1 MRTSLVGCLLVVLG
15 ATLGACESGS
25 PTAPVAS
32 SPPTSAPATTTAVPS
47 TQVSADATPSATPR
61 TKAQDT
67 ADLSKALVTPRDL
80 GKPWVQPTS
89 VSTAGGKKGELC
101 PGHVSATKKL
111 PARPAVV
118 ANFTEG
124 KGDGKNIATFE
135 LSTLTG
141 TESSELR
148 TAYAKDAKACATYR
162 DGSGLYVVRSVE
174 GPTTVN
180 GADEVVG
187 RWAER
192 IYYDKAHEKLAYA
205 RHYVV
210 LRTGRVLTY
219 VSYAFLTVTAD
230 PKAEDFSRTTKLA
243 SVQLKKSAA
252 VFG

>member
-1 MRTSLVGCLLVVLG
+1 MRRSLVGCLLVVLG
-15 ATLGACESGS
+15 ATLGACGAGS
-25 PTAPVAS
+25 PEAPVG
-32 SPPTSAPATTTAVPS
+32 SPPTSVPTTGAAPTSQAPA
-47 TQVSADATPSATPR
+47 DGTPSPTPR

-67 ADLSKALVTPRDL
+67 ADLTKALVTARDL
-80 GKPWVQPTS
+80 GKPWVQPKS

-111 PARPAVV
+111 PARPAVA
-118 ANFTEG
+118 ANLTEG

-135 LSTLTG
+135 LSTLTD
-141 TESSELR
+141 TESTVLR
-148 TAYAKDAKACATYR
+148 SAYAKDAEACATYR

-174 GPTTVN
+174 GPASVV

-187 RWAER
+187 AWAER
-192 IYYDKAHEKLAYA
+192 IYYDKAHKKLAYA

-219 VSYAFLTVTAD
+219 VSYAFLTVKAD
-230 PKAEDFSRTTKLA
+230 PGAEDFGRTTTLA
-243 SVQLKKSAA
+243 SAQLKKNAT

>member
-15 ATLGACESGS
+15 ATLGACGSGS
-25 PTAPVAS
+25 PGAPVAS
-32 SPPTSAPATTTAVPS
+32 PPPTSAPVTATAVPS
-47 TQVSADATPSATPR
+47 TQPSAVATPSATAR

-80 GKPWVQPTS
+80 GRPWIQPKS

-101 PGHVSATKKL
+101 PGHVSATRKL
-111 PARPAVV
+111 PDRPAVV
-118 ANFTEG
+118 ANLTEG

-135 LSTLTG
+135 LSTVTDAE
-141 TESSELR
+141 TPVLR
-148 TAYAKDAKACATYR
+148 DAYAKDAKACASYR
-162 DGSGLYVVRSVE
+162 DGSRLYVVRTVE
-174 GPTTVN
+174 GPTSVV

-187 RWAER
+187 TWAER
-192 IYYDKAHEKLAYA
+192 IYYDKAHKKLAYA
-205 RHYVV
+205 RHYLV

-219 VSYAFLTVTAD
+219 VSYAFLTVEAD

-243 SVQLKKSAA
+243 SVQLKKSAT

>member
-1 MRTSLVGCLLVVLG
+1 M
-15 ATLGACESGS
+15 AT
-25 PTAPVAS
+25 
-32 SPPTSAPATTTAVPS
+32 
-47 TQVSADATPSATPR
+47 R
-61 TKAQDT
+61 
-67 ADLSKALVTPRDL
+67 
-80 GKPWVQPTS
+80 
-89 VSTAGGKKGELC
+89 
-101 PGHVSATKKL
+101 KL

-118 ANFTEG
+118 ANLTQG

-135 LSTLTG
+135 LSTVTG
-141 TESSELR
+141 TESSVLR
-148 TAYAKDAKACATYR
+148 AAYAKDARACAAYR

-174 GPTTVN
+174 GPTSVA

-192 IYYDKAHEKLAYA
+192 IYYDKAHKKLAYA

-230 PKAEDFSRTTKLA
+230 PKAEDFSRTEALA
-243 SVQLKKSAA
+243 AKQLSKIAT